1 MSTSWKDIWNKQD
14 RINKI
19 ILDFLIKAD
28 GFDSGA
34 GAFDVEDWI
43 KYTKSIYDLIGI
55 TSNDKVFEVGCG
67 SGAFLF
73 PLYLKGI
80 DVSGIDYS
88 NQLIDIAKKFFP
100 ENSFSVDDA
109 ADISKLEKT
118 YDITLSHG
126 VFFYFKNLEYAEKVF
141 KNMVSLSK
149 HKIAILDVCD
159 LDKFDK
165 YHSKRIEKFVEEG
178 FSKEEYEKK
187 YKGLDHLF
195 YDKNWFLDL
204 ARKYNLKANIVD
216 QNYQNYGNS
225 EFRFNVFLEKNC

>member
-1 MSTSWKDIWNKQD
+1 MAISWREIWNKKD

-19 ILDFLIKAD
+19 ILDFLIKVD

-43 KYTKSIYDLIGI
+43 NYTKSLYDLIGI
-55 TSNDKVFEVGCG
+55 KSNYKVYEVGCG

-80 DVSGIDYS
+80 DVSGVDYS
-88 NQLIDIAKKFFP
+88 NQLIEIANKFLP

-109 ADISKLEKT
+109 SNITKIGKT
-118 YDITLSHG
+118 YDVVLSHA

-141 KNMVSLSK
+141 KNMVNISNN
-149 HKIAILDVCD
+149 KIAILDVCD
-159 LDKFDK
+159 MDKFEK
-165 YHSKRIEKFVEEG
+165 YHSKRIEKFVAEG

-187 YKGLDHLF
+187 YEGLDHLF
-195 YDKNWFLDL
+195 FEKKWFIEL
-204 ARKYNLKANIVD
+204 AKKYNLKINIMD
-216 QNYQNYGNS
+216 QSYKNYGNS
-225 EFRFNVFLEKNC
+225 EFRFNVFLEKLS